1 MKTLRGVWRFT
12 RVLLYAFVCL
22 YAALTKFQKV
32 SAEDKGRMLRYYC
45 VNILKLAGV
54 ACSYEGK
61 IAESY
66 HDCGLNT
73 EPVGQIIVSNHVSW
87 LDIFSLDSQNPARF
101 IAKAE
106 IANWPIFGSIASAIG
121 TLFIDR
127 SSRRAILRINDDIA
141 SALIQSQS
149 VAVFAEGT
157 TTFGN
162 ELLPIR
168 ANFLAPAVDC
178 AAAVQPV
185 IISYLEN
192 GKPTKKAA
200 FAGDVSL
207 FGSLWNVV
215 CLDKAEVKVHFL
227 EPITNT
233 KEMTRQQIGELCQE
247 RMRSKLKEIWGEEF
261 IENDPDALNKLNS
274 AIANG

>member
-1 MKTLRGVWRFT
+1 M
-12 RVLLYAFVCL
+12 
-22 YAALTKFQKV
+22 
-32 SAEDKGRMLRYYC
+32 
-45 VNILKLAGV
+45 
-54 ACSYEGK
+54 
-61 IAESY
+61 
-66 HDCGLNT
+66 
-73 EPVGQIIVSNHVSW
+73 
-87 LDIFSLDSQNPARF
+87 
-101 IAKAE
+101 
-106 IANWPIFGSIASAIG
+106 
-121 TLFIDR
+121 
-127 SSRRAILRINDDIA
+127 
-141 SALIQSQS
+141 
-149 VAVFAEGT
+149 
-157 TTFGN
+157 
-162 ELLPIR
+162 
-168 ANFLAPAVDC
+168 
-178 AAAVQPV
+178 QPV